1 MYDDHTF
8 LAAEH
13 PDAVV
18 ELEALESSLSPIAAP
33 PVAPANDGFQ
43 LPRRLWLSMFT
54 CYAIFFGFIAI
65 ATGGSGAARFAIVV
79 SALYTLVY
87 FGVARIGARQAGPEV
102 PSPLER
108 GRALMTWTGPMEPR
122 AVYAQILIVPAV
134 IAFFAIG
141 IAILGPFAA

>member
-8 LAAEH
+8 LDSERS
-13 PDAVV
+13 DAVV
-18 ELEALESSLSPIAAP
+18 ELEALESSLAPIAAP
-33 PVAPANDGFQ
+33 PVAPANHGFQ
-43 LPRRLWLSMFT
+43 LPRRLWLAMFA
-54 CYAIFFGFIAI
+54 CYVIFFGFIAL

-122 AVYAQILIVPAV
+122 AVYAQIPIVPAV